1 MQTASVSGKDVREFV
16 TALYPFKAKAA
27 PVVRAQR
34 KAPAL
39 RVKATE
45 SLEALFKLDEFA
57 YETGDF
63 TDALLCEDL

>member
-1 MQTASVSGKDVREFV
+1 MQTAFQQGKDVRDYV
-16 TALYPFKAKAA
+16 SAVYPFKAKAV
-27 PVVRAQR
+27 PVVRVQR